1 MSLNASYGESKIYS
15 LMVANLIYFYTNQ
28 TFINKNFNRFHK
40 IHTQV
45 FVEQW
50 YFINMNIKQM
60 QKFEMV

>member
-1 MSLNASYGESKIYS
+1 MI
-15 LMVANLIYFYTNQ
+15 ANLIYFYTNQ